1 MLRTLAVFV
10 LCFCISVNASSRTEE
25 IRMGGIKVVI
35 PAPNGF
41 VSLRSVSPTE
51 FQRLSRIFSESVN
64 TVSIFVED
72 KYVAELMK
80 RGTAD
85 ISRFYAVHAPESGN
99 LDLTYERFREV
110 RDRLK
115 KRLAKNDGNKL
126 LNELEE
132 KRAIDYSA
140 LGIFYDNNY
149 SIGYLDI
156 VNNNL
161 RSNKAPAPDVVLLT
175 TNIVN
180 VGRLLL
186 FNTYSQYN
194 TPDDLKWI
202 KKTSESWS
210 KDIYQENNIFA
221 NEDWREKLG
230 NILDNKKQNY

>member
-10 LCFCISVNASSRTEE
+10 LCFCTSVNAGSRTEE

-80 RGTAD
+80 HGAAD

-115 KRLAKNDGNKL
+115 KRIAKNDGNKL
-126 LNELEE
+126 LNELKE

-140 LGIFYDNNY
+140 LGVFYDNNY

-161 RSNKAPAPDVVLLT
+161 HSNTASTPDVVLLT

-186 FNTYSQYN
+186 FNAYSQYN
-194 TPDDLKWI
+194 TSDDLNWI
-202 KKTSESWS
+202 KNTSESWS
-210 KDIYQENNIFA
+210 KEIYQENNIFA
-221 NEDWREKLG
+221 NDDWREKLG
-230 NILDNKKQNY
+230 DILGDK